1 MKTEEKDEVED
12 FFPQHEQQKTYQY
25 ASMIIKSSP
34 ETTTYADLTSRFP
47 HVSSRGN
54 KYIFVMYDFDS
65 NLIQGEAIKNRQAKT
80 LGDAWKK
87 LHTNLTRHGHP
98 TRHFYG
104 KYTYICRIKII

>member
-1 MKTEEKDEVED
+1 
-12 FFPQHEQQKTYQY
+12 
-25 ASMIIKSSP
+25 MIIKSSP
-34 ETTTYADLTSRFP
+34 ETTTYADLTGRFP

-80 LGDAWKK
+80 LVDAWKK

-98 TRHFYG
+98 TRHFILDNECSNDLKAALTKHNKSYEL
-104 KYTYICRIKII
+104 TPPNMH